1 MTDIFDDPQNSEG
14 QPKDQSTTGDLLGE
28 LVGEGKKFKTVE
40 DLARSKVESDNFIEQ
55 LKREGAEMRQMLK
68 DLESKVGK
76 QQTIKEVLDAVKE
89 ARGSDDNQNVTTTEE
104 LLSLVDQRISARDSE
119 KSKTLNYERA
129 QSTLLAKF
137 QNDAGKARE
146 FVKSESQRL
155 GMSPGELKALAQT
168 SPEAFARIL
177 GLNQPKG
184 SGQGPALRS
193 DVNTESMSTSG
204 GSLRNSAYYA
214 ELKQKLGAKFWD
226 ASIQQQ
232 RFKDAKALGTKFYE

>member
-14 QPKDQSTTGDLLGE
+14 QPPNQNTSGDLLGG

-68 DLESKVGK
+68 DLEGKVGK

-89 ARGSDDNQNVTTTEE
+89 ARGSDDNQAAVTTEE
-104 LLSLVDQRISARDSE
+104 LLSLVDQRIQARDSE
-119 KSKTLNYERA
+119 KGKTLNYERA
-129 QSTLLAKF
+129 QSVLLDKF
-137 QNDAGKARE
+137 QNDAAKARD
-146 FVKSESQRL
+146 FVRSESQRL
-155 GMSPGELKALAQT
+155 GMSPQELKALAQT

-184 SGQGPALRS
+184 SGPSTSLRS
-193 DVNTESMSTSG
+193 EVNTESMSQN
-204 GSLRNSAYYA
+204 GSVRNAAYYA
-214 ELKQKLGAKFWD
+214 ELKTKLGARFWE
-226 ASIQQQ
+226 AGIQQQ